1 MDSCAAMY
9 ILWPSFIYG
18 LPKRTQAAT
27 GEHRYRD
34 RPTHTYSCD
43 AAATA
48 AADMLQGL
56 HSSRLLALKFVTGF
70 TPVNFLISFY
80 AYLLRLLFSVYRP

>member
-1 MDSCAAMY
+1 MY

-48 AADMLQGL
+48 AADAARPAFEPLVSIEIR
-56 HSSRLLALKFVTGF
+56 HR
-70 TPVNFLISFY
+70 FY
-80 AYLLRLLFSVYRP
+80 TC